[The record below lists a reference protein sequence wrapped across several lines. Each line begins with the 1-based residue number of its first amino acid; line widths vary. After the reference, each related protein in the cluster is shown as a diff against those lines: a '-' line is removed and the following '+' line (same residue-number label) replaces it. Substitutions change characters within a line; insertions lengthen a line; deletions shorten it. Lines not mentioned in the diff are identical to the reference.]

1 MTGTIPIQHTTHS
14 KRHEVDFTSLEFGKV
29 PTDHMF
35 LSLYK
40 AGEWRDA
47 GVVPFR
53 NLSLSPFALGL
64 HYGQAVFE
72 GLKAFRMVDNRICV
86 FRAGANWERLQKTL
100 ERMSMPGIPK
110 DLFMAGLAAL
120 VETERDWVPEGEGQS
135 LYLRP
140 LVFASEARLGVKIAE
155 EYHFLILAS
164 PVGAFYPKP
173 LRVRVETK
181 YVRAAKGGV
190 GFAKCAGNYGAA
202 YFPTQLAKE
211 AGYDQVLWTD
221 SHDHAWLEES
231 GTMNIM
237 AIIGDEL
244 VTPPLSSS
252 ILAGITR
259 ECLLKLAPEFGLK
272 PVERPIGV
280 QELEERLIHG
290 HIGALF
296 GAGTAAIV
304 APIELVHVN
313 GIDYPVPVNPDSPMY
328 KLKARLEN
336 IRRGASP
343 DIHGWNELII

>member
-1 MTGTIPIQHTTHS
+1 MTGTIPIQRTTHS

-40 AGEWRDA
+40 GGQWRNA
-47 GVVPFR
+47 SVLPFG

-72 GLKAFRMVDNRICV
+72 GMKAFRMVDGHICV
-86 FRAGANWERLQKTL
+86 FRAVANWERLQKTL

-110 DLFMAGLAAL
+110 DLFMDGLAAL
-120 VETERDWVPEGEGQS
+120 VDTERDWIPDGEGQS

-140 LVFASEARLGVKIAE
+140 LVFASEARIGVKISE

-181 YVRAAKGGV
+181 YVRAAQGGV

-221 SHDHAWLEES
+221 SRDHAWLEES

-237 AIIGDEL
+237 AIMGDEL

-259 ECLLKLAPEFGLK
+259 DCLLTLAPEFGLK

-280 QELEERLIHG
+280 QELEERMQQGRLD
-290 HIGALF
+290 ALF

-304 APIELVHVN
+304 APIETVHVN
-313 GIDYPVPVNPDSPMY
+313 GTDYPVPVNPDSPMF
-328 KLKARLEN
+328 KLKARLES
-336 IRRGASP
+336 IRRGASA